1 MSTNRELET
10 RRQAAVPRGV
20 SSATA
25 IFAAK
30 AENAELWDAEG
41 KRYIDFAGGIGVLN
55 SGHRHPKVLAAIKR
69 QLECFTHSAFQ
80 VAPYEVYVALAEK
93 LNQLAPC
100 RGPNKT
106 IFLTTGAEAIEN
118 AVKIARAATKRP
130 AVIAFTGGF
139 HGRTIMTLAL
149 TGKVDPYKK
158 GFGPFPGEVYH
169 VPYPNR
175 IHSVEPEHALQS
187 IEALFKA
194 DIEPTQVAAMVIEPV
209 QGEGGFYV
217 APFEFLRELRRIC
230 DQHGILFI
238 ADEIQCGFGRTGRM
252 FALEYSGV
260 QADLVAMA
268 KSLAAGLPLS
278 AVVGRTT
285 IMDAVDPGGLGG
297 TYGGNP
303 IACAAAL
310 AVLEVFAEEKLVERS
325 AKIGERIT
333 RHLNKLAVNNRFSC
347 IGEVRGLGAMV
358 AIELVEDRAS
368 NKPAAALT
376 KRWAEIC
383 AKNGLILL
391 TCGVYGNVARI
402 LVPLTASETL
412 IDEGLGILEQSL
424 EEALAP
430 DPHRCVA
437 LAPPSIGSTIGYDR

>member
-1 MSTNRELET
+1 
-10 RRQAAVPRGV
+10 
-20 SSATA
+20 
-25 IFAAK
+25 
-30 AENAELWDAEG
+30 
-41 KRYIDFAGGIGVLN
+41 
-55 SGHRHPKVLAAIKR
+55 
-69 QLECFTHSAFQ
+69 
-80 VAPYEVYVALAEK
+80 
-93 LNQLAPC
+93 
-100 RGPNKT
+100 
-106 IFLTTGAEAIEN
+106 
-118 AVKIARAATKRP
+118 
-130 AVIAFTGGF
+130 
-139 HGRTIMTLAL
+139 
-149 TGKVDPYKK
+149 
-158 GFGPFPGEVYH
+158 
-169 VPYPNR
+169 
-175 IHSVEPEHALQS
+175 
-187 IEALFKA
+187 
-194 DIEPTQVAAMVIEPV
+194 
-209 QGEGGFYV
+209 
-217 APFEFLRELRRIC
+217 LRRIC

-285 IMDAVDPGGLGG
+285 VMDAVDPGGLGG

-412 IDEGLGILEQSL
+412 VDEGLGILEQSL
-424 EEALAP
+424 EEALA
-430 DPHRCVA
+430 A
-437 LAPPSIGSTIGYDR
+437 

>member
-1 MSTNRELET
+1 MSTNRELQA

-175 IHSVEPEHALQS
+175 IHNIEPEQALQS

-285 IMDAVDPGGLGG
+285 VMDAVDPGGLGG

-368 NKPAAALT
+368 KKPAAVMT
-376 KRWAEIC
+376 KRWAETC

-402 LVPLTASETL
+402 LVPLTANDAL

-424 EEALAP
+424 EEALA
-430 DPHRCVA
+430 A
-437 LAPPSIGSTIGYDR
+437 

>member
-1 MSTNRELET
+1 MSTNRELQT

-106 IFLTTGAEAIEN
+106 VFLTTGAEAIEN

-175 IHSVEPEHALQS
+175 IHSVEPEQALQS

-268 KSLAAGLPLS
+268 KSLAAVMPLS

-285 IMDAVDPGGLGG
+285 VMDAVDPGGLGG

-333 RHLNKLAVNNRFSC
+333 LHLNKLAVNNRFSC

-424 EEALAP
+424 EEALA
-430 DPHRCVA
+430 A
-437 LAPPSIGSTIGYDR
+437 